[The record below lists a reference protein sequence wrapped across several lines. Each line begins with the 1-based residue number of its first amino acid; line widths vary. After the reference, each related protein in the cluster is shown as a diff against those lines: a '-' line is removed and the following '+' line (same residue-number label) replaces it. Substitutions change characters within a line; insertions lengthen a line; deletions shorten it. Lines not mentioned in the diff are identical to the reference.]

1 MNTNAAT
8 AGTATNRS
16 ERGFALREGL
26 ARVMSVYGLVVLLI
40 ALIGAF
46 SLLRPDTFPTI
57 LTLRG
62 ILSTHGVVALLAL
75 GVMVPLATR
84 QFDLS
89 IGYVV
94 ALTNSLAIGFQ
105 IKSGISWEVAALMIL
120 AIGFAIGIVNGLVV
134 AYARVDSFIATL
146 GTGTVVFGIANWYT
160 EGSSLSGP
168 LPSSFESLSANW
180 LGIPKVAYYVVAVAL
195 VLWIVFEY
203 LPFGRYFYAVGSN
216 TAAAELSG
224 IDVRKRITIA
234 FAISGLL
241 AAASGF
247 LLGSQLQ
254 IGQTSTGPEYLL
266 PVFAAVLLGS
276 TTIRP
281 GRVNVWGTVIAV
293 LVLAVAIA
301 GLQQL
306 GLPFYVEYLFN
317 GTMIVLAVGLA
328 GYIGRRRAAGRRAEA
343 RAHTVAAE
351 GEPPPGEPPEEMHTT
366 ADPGRPRRDEAN
378 ANHHR

>member
-366 ADPGRPRRDEAN
+366 ADPGPPAPR
-378 ANHHR
+378 

>member
-1 MNTNAAT
+1 MNSNAAT
-8 AGTATNRS
+8 AEPTATS
-16 ERGFALREGL
+16 PTERVFAVREGL
-26 ARVMSVYGLVVLLI
+26 ARLLSVYGLVVLLL
-40 ALIGAF
+40 ALIGLF
-46 SLLRPDTFPTI
+46 SLLKPNTFPTI

-62 ILSTHGVVALLAL
+62 ILSTHGVVAMLAL

-105 IKSGISWEVAALMIL
+105 VKTGMSWELALIL
-120 AIGFAIGIVNGLVV
+120 ILLVGIAIGIINGLVV
-134 AYARVDSFIATL
+134 AYAQVDSFIATL
-146 GTGTVVFGIANWYT
+146 GTGTVMFGIANWYT
-160 EGSSLSGP
+160 DGSALSGT
-168 LPSSFESLSANW
+168 LPNSFESLSGLW
-180 LGIPKVAYYVVAVAL
+180 LGIPKVAYYVIAIAL

-216 TAAAELSG
+216 ANAAELSG

-293 LVLAVAIA
+293 LILSVAIA

-317 GTMIVLAVGLA
+317 GLMIVLAVGIA

-343 RAHTVAAE
+343 RAHTVGGD
-351 GEPPPGEPPEEMHTT
+351 GETEPGETGEQYPAS
-366 ADPGRPRRDEAN
+366 ADPGPPPPR
-378 ANHHR
+378 